1 MNIRNVKVR
10 LNLDKPEH
18 RAAYEILKESE
29 RSMSQFVIA
38 AVNAYSGYLSKE
50 EEREFLL
57 RQVSDTVRST
67 ISEMLGVSLSVGTSA
82 PIITKTSEIDDDI
95 AEESG
100 EIADYFL
107 QNF

>member
-1 MNIRNVKVR
+1 MNIYNVKLR

-18 RAAYEILKESE
+18 RSAYETLKGCGK
-29 RSMSQFVIA
+29 SMSQFVIA
-38 AVNAYSGYLSKE
+38 AVNAYGGYRSREAEKE
-50 EEREFLL
+50 LLL

-67 ISEMLGVSLSVGTSA
+67 LSEMLGISLSVA
-82 PIITKTSEIDDDI
+82 KPIDIPADI

-100 EIADYFL
+100 EIADDFL

>member
-1 MNIRNVKVR
+1 MNICNVKVR

-18 RAAYEILKESE
+18 RAAYEILKGSE
-29 RSMSQFVIA
+29 KSMSQFVIA
-38 AVNAYSGYLSKE
+38 AVNAYGGYLSKV
-50 EEREFLL
+50 EERELLL

-67 ISEMLGVSLSVGTSA
+67 LSEMLGISLSVA
-82 PIITKTSEIDDDI
+82 KPIDIPTDI

-100 EIADYFL
+100 EIADDFL

>member
-1 MNIRNVKVR
+1 MNICNIKVR

-18 RAAYEILKESE
+18 RAAYEILKGSE
-29 RSMSQFVIA
+29 KSMSQFVIA
-38 AVNAYSGYLSKE
+38 AVNAYGGYLSKE
-50 EEREFLL
+50 EEKDLLL

-67 ISEMLGVSLSVGTSA
+67 ISEMLGVSLSGGKFS
-82 PIITKTSEIDDDI
+82 SEMVMPNETASDI

-100 EIADYFL
+100 EIADDFL

>member
-1 MNIRNVKVR
+1 MNICNVKVR

-18 RAAYEILKESE
+18 RAAYEILKGSE
-29 RSMSQFVIA
+29 KSMSQFVIA
-38 AVNAYSGYLSKE
+38 AVNAYGGYLSKE
-50 EEREFLL
+50 EEREILL

-67 ISEMLGVSLSVGTSA
+67 LSEMPGISLSVAKS
-82 PIITKTSEIDDDI
+82 IDIPADI

-100 EIADYFL
+100 EIADDFL